1 MHGATADWGHGA
13 EVPQLCCVLARTN
26 TVYLTSVKFPF
37 DHRHQTFFNAVYKNY
52 VHLLHTSV
60 FTSETE
66 YVFVHALHE
75 APQSSVWEGGSG
87 NHNTF
92 HLKSIQEECL
102 CKCMNQSYL
111 RFIFIKYPPFISR

>member
-1 MHGATADWGHGA
+1 MQYIRRTTFT
-13 EVPQLCCVLARTN
+13 CCT
-26 TVYLTSVKFPF
+26 TQS
-37 DHRHQTFFNAVYKNY
+37 
-52 VHLLHTSV
+52 LLRRLS
-60 FTSETE
+60 
-66 YVFVHALHE
+66 YAFVNALHE

-102 CKCMNQSYL
+102 CKSMNQSYL